1 MKKFLGFVFGMIFFT
16 IITISA
22 AAMIGYAYVY
32 KTYGID
38 VIKTVQA
45 LQGLN
50 DPVDETKLCP
60 NAYTADDM
68 VNVQSIVNKS
78 VDGFITSTEDGGYHI
93 NFDNLPTEMT
103 EVIKLSDKQVC
114 AVAHEVVEQEI
125 NGKFNFG
132 DKQVSVALKQ
142 IDFYDVTE
150 DSAHFNVVISVDMT
164 PFKQLTDN
172 EWANN
177 ISTLIPDTM
186 YVSSTVIVVHGA
198 DNFSYDV
205 KHESL
210 TINNMTKEQTQDLFH
225 VLEVLFKTD
234 SLAAWNVYVGETI
247 MHALVG
253 SETQQGLAYG
263 LKDIGA
269 TDYAFVAENGV
280 EYYVV
285 ERQK

>member
-16 IITISA
+16 FLTVGA
-22 AAMIGYAYVY
+22 LGMIGYSYVL
-32 KTYGID
+32 KTYDIN
-38 VIKTVQA
+38 IFTTVQA
-45 LQGLN
+45 LQALN
-50 DPVDETKLCP
+50 DPVDETKICP
-60 NAYTADDM
+60 NAYSADDM
-68 VNVQSIVNKS
+68 VDVMSIVNKS
-78 VDGFITSTEDGGYHI
+78 VDGFITPTEDGGYYI
-93 NFDNLPTEMT
+93 NFDNLPEAMT

-150 DSAHFNVVISVDMT
+150 DSAHFNIVISVDMT
-164 PFKQLTDN
+164 PFKQVTDN
-172 EWANN
+172 EFANN
-177 ISTLIPDTM
+177 LSTLIPDTM

-198 DNFSYDV
+198 DYFSYDV

-234 SLAAWNVYVGETI
+234 SLATWNVYVGETI

-269 TDYAFVAENGV
+269 TDYAFVAEDGV
-280 EYYVV
+280 EYFVV
-285 ERQK
+285 ERR